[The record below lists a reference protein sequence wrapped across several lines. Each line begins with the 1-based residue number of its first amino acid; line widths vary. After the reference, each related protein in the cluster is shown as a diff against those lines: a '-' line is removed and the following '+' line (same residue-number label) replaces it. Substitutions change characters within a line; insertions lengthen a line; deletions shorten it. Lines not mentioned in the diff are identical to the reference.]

1 MSDLEKTEKPSDD
14 EPDQPDDRA
23 DVGEGSDRAGD
34 TEDADE
40 DAEDAD
46 EDDTDEAMISGYGIG
61 SAVLGLVSVA
71 AVVLG
76 VLIWTS
82 HRDDSGERAYLTR
95 VMQAASD
102 WSNVLIN
109 MNTSNLDASLQRLHE
124 GTVGDLNTDFEAAIQ
139 DYRKLAQK
147 LQAKSSGQVAAVA
160 IDTVHRDLD
169 TVPGS
174 PRPVVTTKLPAFA
187 TRTDSVLVV
196 ATSVAEN
203 IGGKPQVVQWN
214 LRLDVSQID
223 GKLMISGLESLR

>member
-1 MSDLEKTEKPSDD
+1 MPDQDKTAEPSEG
-14 EPDQPDDRA
+14 EPDEAVEPA
-23 DVGEGSDRAGD
+23 DVEEVA
-34 TEDADE
+34 AK
-40 DAEDAD
+40 
-46 EDDTDEAMISGYGIG
+46 DDTDVEDEDGAVEEDVDEDGAMFSGYGIA
-61 SAVLGLVSVA
+61 STVLGLVSVA
-71 AVVLG
+71 AVVLA
-76 VLIWTS
+76 VLIWTT

-95 VMQAASD
+95 VMQAATD
-102 WSNVLIN
+102 WSTVLIN

-124 GTVGDLNTDFEAAIQ
+124 GTVGDLNTDFEAAIG

-147 LQAKSSGQVAAVA
+147 LQAKSAGQVAAVA

-187 TRTDSVLVV
+187 SRTDSVLVV

-203 IGGKPQVVQWN
+203 AGGKPQVVQWN

-223 GKLMISGLESLR
+223 GKLMISKLESLR